1 MSEPLVGVIVSHA
14 ELAAAL
20 VTAVRAI
27 SGVEDALTAVSNE
40 GCDPR
45 ALAARIES
53 AVQGRPAVLFVDLP
67 GGSCLTSAIRFA
79 RGHAELAV
87 VTGVN
92 LAMLL
97 DFVFS
102 RDVSPAE
109 AARRAVDAGARAIKS
124 PPSPA
129 AA

>member
-1 MSEPLVGVIVSHA
+1 MSEPLVGVVVSHA

-20 VTAVRAI
+20 VAAVRAI
-27 SGVEDALTAVSNE
+27 SGVEDALRAVSNE

-45 ALAARIES
+45 ALAARIDA
-53 AVQGRPAVLFVDLP
+53 AVAGRPAVLFVDLP
-67 GGSCLTSAIRFA
+67 GGSCLSSAVRFA
-79 RGHAELAV
+79 RDHAGLAV

-97 DFVFS
+97 DFVFG
-102 RDVSPAE
+102 RDLSPAE
-109 AARRAVDAGARAIKS
+109 AARRAVDAGGRAIKS
-124 PPSPA
+124 PPSA